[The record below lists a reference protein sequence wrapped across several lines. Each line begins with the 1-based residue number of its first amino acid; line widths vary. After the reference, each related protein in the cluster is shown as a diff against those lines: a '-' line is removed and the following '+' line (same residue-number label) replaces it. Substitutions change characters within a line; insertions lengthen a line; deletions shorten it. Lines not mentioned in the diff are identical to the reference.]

1 MSTPSTGAKKR
12 NATKA
17 TEAVQE
23 VQEAAQAAP
32 APLDAQEAPEIKEDA
47 TEAVQEAGFMVEIAT
62 DVVNVRDGSAL
73 GFNIVTTL
81 KRGEIVRISEEL
93 EDGWGR
99 LASGAGFINLVY
111 TRRV

>member
-12 NATKA
+12 KATKA
-17 TEAVQE
+17 PDAVQE

-32 APLDAQEAPEIKEDA
+32 APLATEVKGDAP
-47 TEAVQEAGFMVEIAT
+47 EAVQEAGFLVEIAT

-81 KRGEIVRISEEL
+81 KRGEVVRISEEL

-99 LASGAGFINLVY
+99 LSSGAGFINLVY

>member
-12 NATKA
+12 KATKA
-17 TEAVQE
+17 PEAVHE

-32 APLDAQEAPEIKEDA
+32 APLEVPEVKEDA
-47 TEAVQEAGFMVEIAT
+47 PEAVQETGFMVEIAT

-81 KRGEIVRISEEL
+81 KRGEVVRISEEL

-99 LASGAGFINLVY
+99 LSSGAGFINLVY

>member
-12 NATKA
+12 KATKA
-17 TEAVQE
+17 PEAVQE

-32 APLDAQEAPEIKEDA
+32 APLDAREVPEVKEDA
-47 TEAVQEAGFMVEIAT
+47 PEAVQETGFMVEIAT

-81 KRGEIVRISEEL
+81 KRGEVVRISEEL

-99 LASGAGFINLVY
+99 LSSGAGFINLVY